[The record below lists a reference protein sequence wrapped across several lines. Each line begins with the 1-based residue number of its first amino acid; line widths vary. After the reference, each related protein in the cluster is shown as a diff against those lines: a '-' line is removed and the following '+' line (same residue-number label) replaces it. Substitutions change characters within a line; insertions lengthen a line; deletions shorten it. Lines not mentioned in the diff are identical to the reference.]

1 MSEPARFDRDPSLAD
16 LLRAAPRPALQAALE
31 RALGAHWELL
41 EPDGVRV
48 FGPGLDGA
56 PQAPADASADLSD
69 KVDEVALR
77 LGIDT
82 VGRLRCAGRAAST
95 LAAVAGWV
103 ELVLAGAERYRM
115 ASELHLQSVHADYQA
130 LQAQHAA
137 LGESEARYRA
147 LSAQLEQRVAL
158 QTRAI
163 EHSQRQLYHS
173 EKMAAVGTLAAG
185 MAHEINNPIG
195 FIRSN
200 LGAAVKYVEELAQVL
215 LAWRAGDAAAAGQA
229 WQRYDIDAL
238 LQDFPGLLAES
249 QAGADR
255 VARIVQN
262 LKAYASVDCAG
273 AEPADLNEAVRAVA
287 AIVGEQLP
295 PNVTLEL
302 SLVPLPPLRCDLSR
316 IKQLLF
322 ALVQNARQ
330 ALADG
335 GAIRITGATLDG
347 AIRLQV
353 EDDGCGIA
361 PAIAARVFDPFF
373 TTRDVGKG
381 MGLGLTV
388 ARDIASAHGGSL
400 ELAARVGGGT
410 LVTLELP
417 LAGLDGGAP

>member
-1 MSEPARFDRDPSLAD
+1 MSELPRFDRDPTLAD
-16 LLRAAPRPALQAALE
+16 LLRAAPRAALQAALE

-41 EPDGVRV
+41 EPDGLRV

-56 PQAPADASADLSD
+56 PPAPGDATKDVA
-69 KVDEVALR
+69 EVPLR

-82 VGRLRCAGRAAST
+82 VGRLRGAGPDAAR
-95 LAAVAGWV
+95 LAAVAGWL

-115 ASELHLQSVHADYQA
+115 ASELHLESVHADYQA

-200 LGAAVKYVEELAQVL
+200 LGAAAKYVEEMGEAL
-215 LAWRAGDAAAAGQA
+215 LAFHAGAAGAAEQA

-249 QAGADR
+249 VAGADR

-273 AEPADLNEAVRAVA
+273 AEEADVNEAVRAVA

-295 PNVTLEL
+295 PNVALEL
-302 SLVPLPPLRCDLSR
+302 HLVPLPPLLCDLSR

-335 GAIRITGATLDG
+335 GQIRITGATVEG
-347 AIRLQV
+347 AIRLLV
-353 EDDGCGIA
+353 EDDGCGVA

-388 ARDIASAHGGSL
+388 ARDIAGAHGGSL
-400 ELAARVGGGT
+400 TLAARAGGGT
-410 LVTLELP
+410 RLTLELP
-417 LAGLDGGAP
+417 LAGLGGGAP